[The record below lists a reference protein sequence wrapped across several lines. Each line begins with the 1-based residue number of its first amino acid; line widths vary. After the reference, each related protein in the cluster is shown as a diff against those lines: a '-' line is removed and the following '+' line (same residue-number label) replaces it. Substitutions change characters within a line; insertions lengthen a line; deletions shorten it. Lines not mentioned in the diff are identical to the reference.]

1 MPVVDFHLHAYD
13 FPINAPGEFVEF
25 MDKQLGSSF
34 AKFTE
39 QYSTTESYLALLDEA
54 GVDYGIV
61 LAELAPITSAIGG
74 NDTVAR
80 EDERE
85 AVLGAEAPGR
95 ARRTRPAGQGGE
107 LAVRDDLAPRHRLE
121 RSSELGLEGGAP
133 GEIDV
138 DVFVRD
144 PLTAEVAVE
153 AAAQIRYEGVTL
165 IRTGTR

>member
-1 MPVVDFHLHAYD
+1 MLLGPPESAQHFLGLRARLRRRLT
-13 FPINAPGEFVEF
+13 PLAAPGSPSQRDPLER
-25 MDKQLGSSF
+25 QQP
-34 AKFTE
+34 A
-39 QYSTTESYLALLDEA
+39 LALDA
-54 GVDYGIV
+54 RHPVAADPVSGHD
-61 LAELAPITSAIGG
+61 SM
-74 NDTVAR
+74 AR

-85 AVLGAEAPGR
+85 AVLRAEAPGR

-138 DVFVRD
+138 DVSVRD

-153 AAAQIRYEGVTL
+153 AAAPIR
-165 IRTGTR
+165 